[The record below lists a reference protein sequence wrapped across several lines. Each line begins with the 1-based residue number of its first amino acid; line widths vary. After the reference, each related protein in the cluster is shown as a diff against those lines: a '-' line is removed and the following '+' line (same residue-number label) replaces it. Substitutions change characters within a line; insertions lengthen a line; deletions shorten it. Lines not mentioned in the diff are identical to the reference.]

1 MTVRTPDSGFEN
13 IERRHESVARVVP
26 YLVLVVPLI
35 PYVLSQ
41 NPSAGALGITVGTA
55 VAAGAWYTG
64 MVILRPGWVQRPW
77 LMRFYFAVLV
87 VLIALL
93 TFRTPWFAFFTW
105 IGFVHAF
112 AYLSGAWRWVGSA
125 IVAVFFGMAQAG
137 GFHRP
142 TPALVAIWVLLAC
155 VDVVLIGVFV
165 MLGQKTEEHNQ
176 ARKEMIAE
184 LAEANHRLEE
194 MIAENTGLQAQLL
207 TQAREAG
214 AGDERQRMAREIHD
228 TIAQGLTGIVTQ
240 LEAAQQTSNDAERER
255 RISNAKRLA
264 RDSLAEARRSVQA
277 LRPQALEDSRLPDAL
292 ADEVARWSVTSG
304 VAGEVETTGEARALH
319 PEVEVTLLRVA
330 QEALANVARH
340 AGASRAGVTLSYM
353 EDVVSL
359 DVRDDGVGF
368 SPAPAEGSKAY
379 GTPAGGSPP
388 GSGFG
393 LIAMRQRV
401 SRLAG
406 QLEIESE
413 PGAGTAVSASLPA
426 IPLGPSPQ
434 ATKAGPSPQA
444 TKAGPS
450 PQATKAGPSPQ
461 ATKAGPSPQ
470 ATKAGEST

>member
-1 MTVRTPDSGFEN
+1 MSTVTVRTPDSGFESL
-13 IERRHESVARVVP
+13 ERRYERIQRFLP
-26 YLVLVVPLI
+26 YLLLTVPLI

-41 NPSAGALGITVGTA
+41 SPTAGAVGITAGVA
-55 VAAGAWYTG
+55 VAAGVWIMWMINLHPAWG
-64 MVILRPGWVQRPW
+64 DRRW
-77 LMRFYFAVLV
+77 LMGIYFIG
-87 VLIALL
+87 LITFNAGL
-93 TFRTPWFAFFTW
+93 TIRSPWFAFFTW
-105 IGFVHAF
+105 FGFLHAF
-112 AYLSGAWRWVGSA
+112 RYLHGAWRWIGC
-125 IVAVFFGMAQAG
+125 VAVAIFFAMAQTG

-142 TPALVAIWVLLAC
+142 TVSLVAIWVLVAC
-155 VDVVLIGVFV
+155 VDIVLVGAFTLLGV
-165 MLGQKTEEHNQ
+165 KSEEQNE
-176 ARKEMIAE
+176 ARKQIIAD
-184 LAEANHRLEE
+184 LAEANPRLEG

-255 RISNAKRLA
+255 RIDNAKRLA

-277 LRPQALEDSRLPDAL
+277 LRPQALEDSRRPEAL

-304 VAGEVETTGEARALH
+304 VTGEVETTGETRALH

-330 QEALANVARH
+330 QEALANVAKH

-359 DVRDDGVGF
+359 DVRDDGAGF
-368 SPAPAEGSKAY
+368 AVTERNGHLAGEPPA
-379 GTPAGGSPP
+379 AG
-388 GSGFG
+388 GFG

-426 IPLGPSPQ
+426 IPLG
-434 ATKAGPSPQA
+434 
-444 TKAGPS
+444 
-450 PQATKAGPSPQ
+450 
-461 ATKAGPSPQ
+461 
-470 ATKAGEST
+470 ESA

>member
-13 IERRHESVARVVP
+13 LDRRYESVARLVP
-26 YLVLVVPLI
+26 YLLLVVPLI
-35 PYVLSQ
+35 PYALSQ
-41 NPSAGALGITVGTA
+41 APSAGAFGITVGVA
-55 VAAGAWYTG
+55 VAAGAWVSW
-64 MVILRPGWVQRPW
+64 MVVLHPGPPRRPW
-77 LMRFYFAVLV
+77 QGYVYFAGLLV
-87 VLIALL
+87 FIAML
-93 TFRTPWFAFFTW
+93 TLRSPWFAFFTL
-105 IGFVHAF
+105 IGFLHAGQ
-112 AYLSGAWRWVGSA
+112 YLTGAWRWAGCAGVA
-125 IVAVFFGMAQAG
+125 IFFAMAQAG

-142 TPALVAIWVLLAC
+142 TFSLVAIWVLLAC
-155 VDVVLIGVFV
+155 VDVVLVGVFTL
-165 MLGQKTEEHNQ
+165 LGVRVGEQNE
-176 ARKEMIAE
+176 ARKHMIAE

-255 RISNAKRLA
+255 RIDNAKRLA

-277 LRPQALEDSRLPDAL
+277 LRPQALENSRLPEAL
-292 ADEVARWSVTSG
+292 ADEVARWSATSG
-304 VAGEVETTGEARALH
+304 MTGEVETTGEARALH

-330 QEALANVARH
+330 QEALANVAKH
-340 AGASRAGVTLSYM
+340 AEASRAGITLSYM

-368 SPAPAEGSKAY
+368 AVAPAEASRANGHLAAEN
-379 GTPAGGSPP
+379 PAAG
-388 GSGFG
+388 GFG

-434 ATKAGPSPQA
+434 ATRAE
-444 TKAGPS
+444 
-450 PQATKAGPSPQ
+450 
-461 ATKAGPSPQ
+461 
-470 ATKAGEST
+470 EST

>member
-1 MTVRTPDSGFEN
+1 VSAVAVRTPDSGFESLE
-13 IERRHESVARVVP
+13 ERYETLSRFIP
-26 YLVLVVPLI
+26 YLLLAVPLV

-41 NPSAGALGITVGTA
+41 SPSAGAFGITAAVA
-55 VAAGAWYTG
+55 VAAGAWVTW
-64 MVILRPGWVQRPW
+64 MVVLHPGEPRRPW
-77 LMRFYFAVLV
+77 QGYVYFAGLLV
-87 VLIALL
+87 FVAVL
-93 TFRTPWFAFFTW
+93 TFRSPWFAFFTW
-105 IGFVHAF
+105 IGFLHAGQ
-112 AYLSGAWRWVGSA
+112 YLAGAWRWAACACVA
-125 IVAVFFGMAQAG
+125 IFFAMAQSG

-142 TPALVAIWVLLAC
+142 TVALVAIWVLLAC
-155 VDVVLIGVFV
+155 VDVVLIGVFT
-165 MLGQKTEEHNQ
+165 MLGVKVGEQNE
-176 ARKEMIAE
+176 ARKGMIAE

-240 LEAAQQTSNDAERER
+240 LEAAQQTSNDPERER
-255 RISNAKRLA
+255 RIDNAKRLA
-264 RDSLAEARRSVQA
+264 RHSLAEARRSVQA
-277 LRPQALEDSRLPDAL
+277 LRPQALEDSRLPEAL

-304 VAGEVETTGEARALH
+304 VTGDVETTGEARALH

-330 QEALANVARH
+330 QEALANVAKH

-359 DVRDDGVGF
+359 DVRDDGAGF
-368 SPAPAEGSKAY
+368 AVTERNGHLAGE
-379 GTPAGGSPP
+379 TPAAG
-388 GSGFG
+388 GFG

-426 IPLGPSPQ
+426 IPLG
-434 ATKAGPSPQA
+434 
-444 TKAGPS
+444 
-450 PQATKAGPSPQ
+450 
-461 ATKAGPSPQ
+461 
-470 ATKAGEST
+470 ESE